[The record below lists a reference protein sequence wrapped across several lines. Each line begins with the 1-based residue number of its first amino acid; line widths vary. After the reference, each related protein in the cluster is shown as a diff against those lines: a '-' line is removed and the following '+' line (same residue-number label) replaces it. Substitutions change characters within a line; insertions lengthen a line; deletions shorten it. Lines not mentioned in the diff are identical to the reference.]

1 MSPKDNTPRAKPAAQ
16 QNFPGAQTARLL
28 ATAAGVL
35 ALTTFSA
42 CSTLAPSTPT
52 AATATARPIVLVHGA
67 WMGASAWD
75 RVASDLRQRGFRVTA
90 VELPGHGADTTP
102 AAQLSLDGYVKT
114 VLAALPAQ
122 GQAIVVGH
130 SMGGM
135 VISALAEQAP
145 ERVAEL
151 VYVAGYLP
159 QNGESLYKIAMTDAD
174 SRVGAYWTQA
184 DPKAYSPASL
194 RPEGI
199 AEVFCTD
206 CNEAD
211 RRALVSSHR
220 AEAVPPLGTPVSLSA
235 ERFGRVPRS
244 YVHTRQDN
252 AVSFKLQQNMLARAG
267 GARQTWELN
276 TSHLPMLTQPRAL
289 ADILADVAR

>member
-1 MSPKDNTPRAKPAAQ
+1 MIPKFTTLGSGP
-16 QNFPGAQTARLL
+16 T
-28 ATAAGVL
+28 TVL
-35 ALTTFSA
+35 MLHGIGGGHVAFA
-42 CSTLAPSTPT
+42 PQVETLA
-52 AATATARPIVLVHGA
+52 GA
-67 WMGASAWD
+67 GYRAVAWD
-75 RVASDLRQRGFRVTA
+75 MPGYGHSAPIEPYTFKGLAQSCIDLIDALQCEHV
-90 VELPGHGADTTP
+90 
-102 AAQLSLDGYVKT
+102 
-114 VLAALPAQ
+114 VL
-122 GQAIVVGH
+122 VGH

-159 QNGESLYKIAMTDAD
+159 QHGESLYKIAMTDAD

-184 DPKAYSPASL
+184 DPKAYTPASL

-199 AEVFCTD
+199 AEVFCAD

-211 RRALVSSHR
+211 QRTLVSSHK

-235 ERFGRVPRS
+235 ARFGRVPRS

-267 GARQTWELN
+267 GVRQTWELN